1 VSRERLGRTMGLD
14 VGGRRVGVAISDE
27 MGMIASPLATIDL
40 DRDGLERLVELIS
53 RYDPVLIVVGLPVTM
68 RGREGSQAVETKAFA
83 ARLAERID
91 RPIVFWD
98 ERLTSSAAER
108 LLTDAGVGR
117 KRRRELVDAV
127 AAALLLQSY
136 LDAQRSQRGRHGTQK
151 RDRSLDSSGTA

>member
-1 VSRERLGRTMGLD
+1 VSEERLGRTMGLD

-68 RGREGSQAVETKAFA
+68 RGREGSQAVGTKAFA

>member
-1 VSRERLGRTMGLD
+1 MSEERLGRTMGLD

-40 DRDGLERLVELIS
+40 DRDGFERLVELIS

-68 RGREGSQAVETKAFA
+68 RGREGSQAVGTKAFA